1 MSCGRRSD
9 SAAKSIPGKRAFQS
23 ETVIALSLHIALPQC
38 AGARWPALH
47 GHPINKVR
55 AAHDKPNRNRGAQ
68 MPMAIDEGCIIR
80 ASEQFW
86 EQMLAMQLT
95 PVAGP
100 EELNLAAGHVQGR
113 VWLSGAWEGEI
124 EVRMAETL
132 AMMATSV
139 MLMQPLETVAEAD
152 TLDATREIA
161 NMIAGNIKSA
171 LPQPSRM
178 TLPEAAVECAA
189 FQGSTRTADSL
200 GVAFQHAAGDL
211 VVRVQEH
218 GERG

>member
-1 MSCGRRSD
+1 
-9 SAAKSIPGKRAFQS
+9 
-23 ETVIALSLHIALPQC
+23 
-38 AGARWPALH
+38 
-47 GHPINKVR
+47 
-55 AAHDKPNRNRGAQ
+55 